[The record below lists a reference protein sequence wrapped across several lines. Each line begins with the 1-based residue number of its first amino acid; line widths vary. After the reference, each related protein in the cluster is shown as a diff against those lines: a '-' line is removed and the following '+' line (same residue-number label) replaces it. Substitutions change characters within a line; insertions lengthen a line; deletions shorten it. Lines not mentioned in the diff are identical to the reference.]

1 MSSDDLIN
9 QKEAALILGRSVSA
23 ISKALKEGR
32 LEYQDPVRR
41 LIFRPGLELRFAN
54 RTRRKIDN
62 AKVEFDRSQEQQ
74 PPPTP
79 VKVDYWGRLYQK
91 FGYLV
96 EGLPFSW
103 KGREPTPQE
112 LKLIVESIDELR
124 SQVQDEGLRA

>member
-1 MSSDDLIN
+1 M
-9 QKEAALILGRSVSA
+9 SA
-23 ISKALKEGR
+23 ISKALKQGR

-54 RTRRKIDN
+54 RTRRKIDS
-62 AKVEFDRSQEQQ
+62 AKVELDRFQEQQ

-79 VKVDYWGRLYQK
+79 VKVDHWARLHQK

-103 KGREPTPQE
+103 RGREPTPQE
-112 LKLIVESIDELR
+112 LKLIVQSIDELR
-124 SQVQDEGLRA
+124 SQVAAEGLED